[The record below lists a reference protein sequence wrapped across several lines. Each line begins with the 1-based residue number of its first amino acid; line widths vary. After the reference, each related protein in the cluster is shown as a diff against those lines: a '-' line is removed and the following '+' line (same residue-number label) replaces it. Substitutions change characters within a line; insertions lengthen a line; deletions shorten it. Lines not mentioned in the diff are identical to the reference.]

1 MSEEKKMSQNMQEID
16 QQDTSVEKTSQQ
28 ARAEVVHLRPLTD
41 IHENSEG
48 VKLYLDLPG
57 VSKDSLKIDIDKNV
71 LTIKGEIKLNLPE
84 NMQARY
90 IELNSGVFERQ
101 FTLGD
106 ELDSENIDASL
117 KQGVLELSI
126 PRLQQ
131 HQPRKIEIK
140 VA

>member
-1 MSEEKKMSQNMQEID
+1 MSEEKKMTLNQQNSPIEN
-16 QQDTSVEKTSQQ
+16 Q
-28 ARAEVVHLRPLTD
+28 ARDKAEVVHLRSLTD
-41 IHENSEG
+41 IHENKEG

-57 VSKDSLKIDIDKNV
+57 VSKDSLEIDIDKNV
-71 LTIKGEIKLNLPE
+71 LTIKGDIKLDLPE
-84 NMQARY
+84 NMKARY

-117 KQGVLELSI
+117 KQGVLELNI

>member
-1 MSEEKKMSQNMQEID
+1 MSEEKKITRNMLEID
-16 QQDTSVEKTSQQ
+16 QHNTSVEKNRQQ
-28 ARAEVVHLRPLTD
+28 ARAEVIHLRPLTD
-41 IHENSEG
+41 IHENGTG
-48 VKLYLDLPG
+48 VKLYLDMPG
-57 VSKDSLKIDIDKNV
+57 VNKESLKIDIDKNV
-71 LTIKGEIKLNLPE
+71 LTIKGEIELDLPE

-106 ELDSENIDASL
+106 ELDSENIEATL

>member
-1 MSEEKKMSQNMQEID
+1 MSEEKQASKDMQELNK
-16 QQDTSVEKTSQQ
+16 QELAAEKE
-28 ARAEVVHLRPLTD
+28 ARERAEVVHLRPLTD

-48 VKLYLDLPG
+48 VKLFLDLPG
-57 VSKDSLKIDIDKNV
+57 VNKDSLSIDIDKNV
-71 LTIKGEIKLNLPE
+71 LTIKGEIKLDLPE
-84 NMQARY
+84 QMKARY

-106 ELDSENIDASL
+106 ELDSASIDAKL
-117 KQGVLELSI
+117 KHGVLELSI

>member
-1 MSEEKKMSQNMQEID
+1 MNEEKKMSKDMQELNK
-16 QQDTSVEKTSQQ
+16 QEVAAENE
-28 ARAEVVHLRPLTD
+28 ARERAEVVHLRPLTD
-41 IHENSEG
+41 IHESSEG
-48 VKLYLDLPG
+48 VRLYLDLPG
-57 VSKDSLKIDIDKNV
+57 VNKDSLSIDIDKSV
-71 LTIKGEIKLNLPE
+71 LTIKGEIKLDLPE
-84 NMQARY
+84 QMKARY

-106 ELDSENIDASL
+106 ELDSENIEASL

>member
-1 MSEEKKMSQNMQEID
+1 MSEEKKMTLNQE
-16 QQDTSVEKTSQQ
+16 TGPVENQ
-28 ARAEVVHLRPLTD
+28 ARESAEVVHLRPLSD
-41 IHENSEG
+41 IHENKEG

-57 VSKDSLKIDIDKNV
+57 VSKDSLEIDIDKNV
-71 LTIKGEIKLNLPE
+71 LTIKGEIKLDLPE
-84 NMQARY
+84 NMKARY
-90 IELNSGVFERQ
+90 IELNSGVFDRQ

-106 ELDSENIDASL
+106 ELDSEHIDASL

>member
-1 MSEEKKMSQNMQEID
+1 MSEEKKMTLNQE
-16 QQDTSVEKTSQQ
+16 TGPVENQ
-28 ARAEVVHLRPLTD
+28 ARESAEVVHLRPLAD
-41 IHENSEG
+41 IHENKEG

-57 VSKDSLKIDIDKNV
+57 VSKDSLEIDIDKNV
-71 LTIKGEIKLNLPE
+71 LTIKGEIKLDLPE
-84 NMQARY
+84 NMKARY
-90 IELNSGVFERQ
+90 IELNSGVFDRQ

-106 ELDSENIDASL
+106 ELDSEHIDASL

>member
-1 MSEEKKMSQNMQEID
+1 MNEERKMSLNKQDMPVEQEA
-16 QQDTSVEKTSQQ
+16 SQ
-28 ARAEVVHLRPLTD
+28 ARAEVVSLRPLTD
-41 IHENSEG
+41 IHESKEG

-57 VSKDSLKIDIDKNV
+57 VSKDALQVDVDKNV
-71 LTIKGEIKLNLPE
+71 LTIKAGINLHTPE
-84 NMQARY
+84 DLRARY
-90 IELNSGVFERQ
+90 MELHSGVFERQ

-106 ELDSENIDASL
+106 ELDIDNIDASL
-117 KQGVLELSI
+117 QQGVLELTI

>member
-1 MSEEKKMSQNMQEID
+1 MSEEKKMTLNKEN
-16 QQDTSVEKTSQQ
+16 TPVENQSRE
-28 ARAEVVHLRPLTD
+28 RAEVVHLRPLTD
-41 IHENSEG
+41 IHESKEG

-57 VSKDSLKIDIDKNV
+57 VSKDSLQIDIDKNV
-71 LTIKGEIKLNLPE
+71 LTIKGDIKLDLPE
-84 NMQARY
+84 KMQARY

-117 KQGVLELSI
+117 KQGVLELTI

>member
-1 MSEEKKMSQNMQEID
+1 MSEEKEMTLNKEN
-16 QQDTSVEKTSQQ
+16 TAVENQSRE
-28 ARAEVVHLRPLTD
+28 RAEMVHLRPLAD
-41 IHENSEG
+41 IHENKEG

-57 VSKDSLKIDIDKNV
+57 VSKDGLEIDIDKNV
-71 LTIKGEIKLNLPE
+71 LTIKGDIKLDLPE
-84 NMQARY
+84 NMKARY
-90 IELNSGVFERQ
+90 IELNTGVFERQ